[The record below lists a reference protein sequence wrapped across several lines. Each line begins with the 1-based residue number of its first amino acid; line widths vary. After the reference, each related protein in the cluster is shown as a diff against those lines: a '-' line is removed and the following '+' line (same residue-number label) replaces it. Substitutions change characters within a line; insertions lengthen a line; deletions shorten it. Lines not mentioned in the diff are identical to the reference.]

1 MANWLISQNFLT
13 QLAVTHFKL
22 NFFFESFFFISYLN
36 LDLRRTIQVLLEQE
50 LQMFMKRTLVNWVD
64 LLYANPP
71 PQFAMQLTLDDGL
84 EFYPSYETLEEVRL
98 LID

>member
-1 MANWLISQNFLT
+1 M
-13 QLAVTHFKL
+13 
-22 NFFFESFFFISYLN
+22 
-36 LDLRRTIQVLLEQE
+36 LLEQE

-64 LLYANPP
+64 HLYANPP